1 MDVIDPYIERYGE
14 RLYGLCRALCASRA
28 DADDLY
34 QETWLRAVRSF
45 ARYDPA
51 RPFAPWITRIC
62 VNVYRSQ
69 LRRRALSPVY
79 NRFATTE
86 EKDAALAAAP
96 APERAEYGELYDA
109 VARLPERLRVAVIL
123 YYFRDMDVAAA
134 ARALR
139 LPAGTVK
146 SRLHKARALLREA
159 LADAPQAGE
168 DAPGGA
174 HDGSGGVK
182 DEATV

>member
-96 APERAEYGELYDA
+96 RRSGRNTASCTTPS
-109 VARLPERLRVAVIL
+109 
-123 YYFRDMDVAAA
+123 
-134 ARALR
+134 
-139 LPAGTVK
+139 PACRSGCA
-146 SRLHKARALLREA
+146 SR
-159 LADAPQAGE
+159 
-168 DAPGGA
+168 
-174 HDGSGGVK
+174 
-182 DEATV
+182 

>member
-14 RLYGLCRALCASRA
+14 RLYGLCRALCTSRA

-79 NRFATTE
+79 KPLRHHRGEGRGPCRRPRAGAGGIRRAVRTPS
-86 EKDAALAAAP
+86 P
-96 APERAEYGELYDA
+96 ACRSGCA
-109 VARLPERLRVAVIL
+109 
-123 YYFRDMDVAAA
+123 
-134 ARALR
+134 
-139 LPAGTVK
+139 
-146 SRLHKARALLREA
+146 SR
-159 LADAPQAGE
+159 
-168 DAPGGA
+168 
-174 HDGSGGVK
+174 
-182 DEATV
+182 